1 MADQFI
7 TSEFGKV
14 RKGDA
19 AHSTAT
25 VATTTT
31 LVVAAN
37 PNRLWLLLQN
47 SGSNP
52 IFISIDEADAVLN
65 EGIVLAAGA
74 KFEFSPGQNGIYRGQ
89 VNGIVAASTE
99 PMLVTEA

>member
-1 MADQFI
+1 MADAFV
-7 TSEFGKV
+7 TNEFGQV

-25 VATTTT
+25 VAATTT

-37 PNRLWLLLQN
+37 PDRLWLLLQN
-47 SGSNP
+47 NGANP
-52 IFISIDEADAVLN
+52 IFISIDEDDAVLN
-65 EGIVLAAGA
+65 AGIALAVGE
-74 KFEFSPGQNGIYRGQ
+74 KLEFSAGRNGIYRGQ

-99 PMLVTEA
+99 PLLVTEA